1 MSTKIGDKT
10 PAQIHND
17 LFYLNN
23 GNVGIENE
31 VKSLYSGNGIA
42 TPLKIG
48 IEKLEANFYQGEL
61 KSPLLNQCHLYF
73 NDIGEISGSY
83 QISTTGGNTQKIT
96 LIGNVSLT
104 ILSNVNTSNAFEIT
118 LLVEQSSGGNTI
130 TFPSNFKT
138 SSHLAISFS
147 SNAGAIDILKF
158 LTYDGGET
166 WIVYKIAADLR

>member
-1 MSTKIGDKT
+1 MSAKIGDKT

-23 GNVGIENE
+23 GNVGIEDE
-31 VKSLYSGNGIA
+31 AKPLYSGNGVA

-48 IEKLEANFYQGEL
+48 VEKLEANFYQGEL
-61 KSPLLNQCHLYF
+61 KAPLLNECHLSF
-73 NDIGEISGSY
+73 NDIGEVSGNY
-83 QISTTGGNTQKIT
+83 QISTTGGNTQKMT
-96 LIGNVSLT
+96 LTGDVSLT

-118 LLVEQSSGGNTI
+118 LLVEQSSGGHVI
-130 TFPSNFKT
+130 TLPSTFKT

-147 SNAGAIDILKF
+147 TNSGAIDILKF